1 MSWSQGGV
9 GIRTDCRPCRATAV
23 GSSNKPPPGSRGA
36 GWLFF
41 GTGEGIRLQHEISIV
56 TMVFELP
63 SKDVMGGFYQVSIA
77 GKGID

>member
-1 MSWSQGGV
+1 
-9 GIRTDCRPCRATAV
+9 
-23 GSSNKPPPGSRGA
+23 
-36 GWLFF
+36 
-41 GTGEGIRLQHEISIV
+41 LQHEISIV